1 MLQSLNLSNMF
12 ATAMMAVPDSKEI
25 YSEKDIK
32 DLKKVMSD
40 TESWFMSTWKKQNE
54 TSPEKNPVLLTK
66 DVYSYQGKLDREV
79 AYLINKAKYYV
90 PKPKP
95 KNETVS
101 NTTKSTKGNNTT
113 KAEANKTES
122 KTGEEKAE
130 TVIPSDNKSEK
141 AEAPEVVLEKEKKRE
156 SEEGG
161 KDKPAEE
168 GEKKDSNAEGKT
180 KTEES
185 GTSEKKAPEE
195 KETPKVKDGE
205 SELPVDEKSKA
216 HEPVDEL

>member
-1 MLQSLNLSNMF
+1 MGKDAMKEVNTRIYEARDRPKAINAMLQSLNLSNMF

-90 PKPKP
+90 PEPKP

-130 TVIPSDNKSEK
+130 TVIPSDK
-141 AEAPEVVLEKEKKRE
+141 E
-156 SEEGG
+156 SE
-161 KDKPAEE
+161 
-168 GEKKDSNAEGKT
+168 
-180 KTEES
+180 
-185 GTSEKKAPEE
+185 TSEKKAPEE
-195 KETPKVKDGE
+195 KETPKVKDGK
-205 SELPVDEKSKA
+205 SELPVDNEKSK
-216 HEPVDEL
+216 